1 MFNSRISE
9 SKIWNIH
16 WIYKGRI
23 TIDGVY
29 QTFLCTLSKFCVNIS
44 PIQMRQ
50 NCGYGTSKS
59 MFRKTLPHLKLLLDR
74 LTKDV
79 WVTWHCWLLLS
90 NQIDIPQ
97 HLTFWLMPGLIS
109 SGKLTVVD
117 SIMTLNHQRVFIC
130 CDIFISLCLLCHPV
144 MLVSAVHLVMLHYT
158 RDIVIEKQ
166 NVMIWLQFSN
176 TVFCSG

>member
-1 MFNSRISE
+1 MVWKTTDRFHVPQQSYPHFVTSALKNFRRWKIFVRLIFVVVGHRRNIFNNENFPIYGIQFRLQDITSHTTMCSIPVSVKVKFE
-9 SKIWNIH
+9 EKQHIH
-16 WIYKGRI
+16 WIYKGHI

-29 QTFLCTLSKFCVNIS
+29 QTFFCTLSKFCVNIS

-79 WVTWHCWLLLS
+79 WVTWHFWLLLS

-97 HLTFWLMPGLIS
+97 T
-109 SGKLTVVD
+109 
-117 SIMTLNHQRVFIC
+117 
-130 CDIFISLCLLCHPV
+130 
-144 MLVSAVHLVMLHYT
+144 
-158 RDIVIEKQ
+158 
-166 NVMIWLQFSN
+166 
-176 TVFCSG
+176 